1 MTVDEKKA
9 NHNHPHHLSV
19 VLQATTAKDP
29 FFDLQS
35 VVVSK
40 CPRDSAPEV
49 KLMDLKRGHVSK
61 RKTSDI
67 QRMSQRFKNNKTK
80 KKRGKVK
87 KG

>member
-49 KLMDLKRGHVSK
+49 KLMDRHGSCVKEENKWHSK
-61 RKTSDI
+61 NVTDTS
-67 QRMSQRFKNNKTK
+67 KTK
-80 KKRGKVK
+80 KEKKGKVK
-87 KG
+87 KD